1 MDFQI
6 LDTSEQFEV
15 MATDGY
21 FGFWTQ
27 WPILDL
33 RHLWLIGSLDINSRF
48 RGLDPSGRFWIL
60 DTSGRF
66 WILDPLVADFRFWTL
81 VANFGILDPRGR
93 F

>member
-1 MDFQI
+1 MNNLKLWPQMAI
-6 LDTSEQFEV
+6 L
-15 MATDGY
+15 G
-21 FGFWTQ
+21 FGH

-33 RHLWLIGSLDINSRF
+33 RHLWLIGSLDINS
-48 RGLDPSGRFWIL
+48 RFWIL

-93 F
+93 FYILDTSG